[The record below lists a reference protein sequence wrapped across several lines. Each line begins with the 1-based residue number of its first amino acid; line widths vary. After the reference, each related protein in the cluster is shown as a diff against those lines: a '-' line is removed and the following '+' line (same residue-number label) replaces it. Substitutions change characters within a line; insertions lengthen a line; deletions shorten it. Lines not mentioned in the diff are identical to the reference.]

1 MPHAKRILCAD
12 DHEDTR
18 DMLTALLG
26 AHGYEVECARSPVAV
41 MDHAQRGGFALY
53 LIETSLSTE
62 SSLDLCAALGDRT
75 PEVPVVF
82 YTTAARE
89 SDREAGLC
97 AGAAAYVVKP
107 EVTELVETVRRLLGD

>member
-18 DMLTALLG
+18 ELLRALF
-26 AHGYEVECARSPVAV
+26 AARGYEMEYAATPVGVTISAG
-41 MDHAQRGGFALY
+41 RGGFALY

-62 SSLDLCAALGDRT
+62 SSLDLCAALRERT

-82 YTTAARE
+82 YTTAAYE
-89 SDREAGLC
+89 ADREAGLG

-107 EVTELVETVRRLLGD
+107 RIEELLETVRRLLE